1 MNAIFY
7 ATDRTE
13 NSAPVLRYAY
23 ELSEKLG
30 AELIVFN
37 THEMEPIRVMVSRP
51 PEQIEYHVLK
61 EQKEI
66 LANYCAKH
74 LKGGLEGK
82 NIKFEVVSNDSI
94 TEGIVENSKNPSAGL
109 VIIGRKD
116 KHTERGL
123 FVGDIGKS
131 LVEKLSCPLMIVPN
145 SGGRPIK
152 KILYATDFMEADIE
166 AIKKLSPMA
175 KAMDAKVYIVHISTE
190 EEYAGKD
197 QMEWFKEMLEQ
208 HVKGEKFDFKL
219 IFSDTIEN
227 ELKNQVEQL
236 GADLLVLLQREEK
249 GFLNRLFH
257 TSMVKKLEGHIT
269 VPLMSFNKFNL

>member
-23 ELSEKLG
+23 ELSSTLG
-30 AELIVFN
+30 VQLIVFN

-66 LANYCAKH
+66 LAAYCAKH
-74 LKGGLEGK
+74 LKGGLDGK
-82 NIKFEVVSNDSI
+82 NIKFEVVANDSI
-94 TEGIVENSKNPSAGL
+94 TEGIVENSKNLSAGII
-109 VIIGRKD
+109 IIGRKD

-145 SGGRPIK
+145 SGGKPIK

-166 AIKKLSPMA
+166 AIKKLVPMA
-175 KAMDAKVYIVHISTE
+175 SALDAKVHIVHIATE
-190 EEYAGKD
+190 EEYAGKE
-197 QMEWFKEMLEQ
+197 QMEWFKDMLYQ
-208 HVKGEKFDFKL
+208 QVKSKNLDFKL
-219 IFSDTIEN
+219 IFSETIEN
-227 ELKNQVEQL
+227 ELKNQVELL

-249 GFLNRLFH
+249 GFLNKLFH
-257 TSMVKKLEGHIT
+257 TSMVKKLEGHIS
-269 VPLMSFNKFNL
+269 VPLMSFNKFNQ

>member
-7 ATDRTE
+7 ATDRTD

-23 ELSEKLG
+23 ELSSKLG
-30 AELIVFN
+30 AQLIVFN

-61 EQKEI
+61 EQREI

-94 TEGIVENSKNPSAGL
+94 TEGIVENSKNLSADL

-145 SGGRPIK
+145 SGSNPIQ
-152 KILYATDFMEADIE
+152 KILYATDFMEADIA
-166 AIKKLSPMA
+166 AIKKLMPMA
-175 KAMDAKVYIVHISTE
+175 KAMDAKVHIVHISTE
-190 EEYAGKD
+190 NEYAGKE
-197 QMEWFKEMLEQ
+197 QMEWFKDMLHQQVEG
-208 HVKGEKFDFKL
+208 KNFDFKL
-219 IFSDTIEN
+219 IFSETIEN
-227 ELKNQVEQL
+227 ELKNQVEQI

-249 GFLNRLFH
+249 GFLNKLFH
-257 TSMVKKLEGHIT
+257 TSMVKKLEGHINI
-269 VPLMSFNKFNL
+269 PLMSFNKYNL

>member
-1 MNAIFY
+1 MNVIFY

-23 ELSEKLG
+23 ELSSKVG
-30 AELIVFN
+30 AQLIVFN
-37 THEMEPIRVMVSRP
+37 THEIEPIRVMVSRP
-51 PEQIEYHVLK
+51 PEQIEYHVIA

-66 LANYCAKH
+66 LATYCAKH

-82 NIKFEVVSNDSI
+82 NIKFEVVTNDSV
-94 TEGIVENSKNPSAGL
+94 TEGIIENSKNLAAEL

-145 SGGRPIK
+145 YGGDPIK

-166 AIKKLSPMA
+166 AINKLVPIA
-175 KAMDAKVYIVHISTE
+175 KAMDAKVNIVHISTE
-190 EEYAGKD
+190 KEYAGKE
-197 QMEWFKEMLEQ
+197 QMEWFKDMLHQKVENG
-208 HVKGEKFDFKL
+208 HLNFKL
-219 IFSDTIEN
+219 VFSDDIEE
-227 ELKNQVEQL
+227 ELKNQLKQI
-236 GADLLVLLQREEK
+236 GADLVVLLEREEK
-249 GFLNRLFH
+249 GFLNKLFH
-257 TSMVKKLEGHIT
+257 RSMVKKLEGHISI
-269 VPLMSFNKFNL
+269 PLLSFNQSNL

>member
-23 ELSEKLG
+23 ELSRKLG
-30 AELIVFN
+30 TQLIVFN

-51 PEQIEYHVLK
+51 PEQIEYHVIK

-66 LANYCAKH
+66 LATYCAKH

-94 TEGIVENSKNPSAGL
+94 TEGIVENSKNLSAGL

-131 LVEKLSCPLMIVPN
+131 LIEKLSCPLMIVPN
-145 SGGRPIK
+145 SGGKTIK

-166 AIKKLSPMA
+166 AIKKLVPMA
-175 KAMDAKVYIVHISTE
+175 KALDAKVHIVHISTE
-190 EEYAGKD
+190 AEYAGKE
-197 QMEWFKEMLEQ
+197 QMEWFKDMLQ
-208 HVKGEKFDFKL
+208 QQVKGEHFDFKL
-219 IFSDTIEN
+219 FFSDIIEY

-249 GFLNRLFH
+249 GFLNKLFH
-257 TSMVKKLEGHIT
+257 TSMVKKLEGHIS
-269 VPLMSFNKFNL
+269 VPLMSFNKYNQ

>member
-1 MNAIFY
+1 MKVIFY

-23 ELSEKLG
+23 ELSSKLG
-30 AELIVFN
+30 AQLVVFN
-37 THEMEPIRVMVSRP
+37 THEMDPIRVMVSRP
-51 PEQIEYHVLK
+51 PEQIEYHVLE

-66 LANYCAKH
+66 LATYCGKH

-82 NIKFEVVSNDSI
+82 NIKFEVVSSDSI
-94 TEGIVENSKNPSAGL
+94 TEGIVENSKNLTADM

-145 SGGRPIK
+145 SGSNPIK
-152 KILYATDFMEADIE
+152 KILYATDFMEADIA
-166 AIKKLSPMA
+166 AIKKLVPLA
-175 KAMDAKVYIVHISTE
+175 NVLDAKIHVVHISTE
-190 EEYAGKD
+190 KEYAGKE
-197 QMEWFKEMLEQ
+197 QMEWFKDMLQ
-208 HVKGEKFDFKL
+208 QKVSYAKIDFKL
-219 IFSDTIEN
+219 VFSDHIEA

-249 GFLNRLFH
+249 GFLNKLFH
-257 TSMVKKLEGHIT
+257 TSMVKKLEGHIPT
-269 VPLMSFNKFNL
+269 PLLSFNQSNL